1 MKTDTSR
8 SKDSPVPRMGR
19 GVGGRA
25 LSPGDLEMVD
35 GQELGDVG
43 FVLSF
48 LNMWEFHTVPEF
60 PEEAI

>member
-1 MKTDTSR
+1 M
-8 SKDSPVPRMGR
+8 
-19 GVGGRA
+19 GVGVVGV

-35 GQELGDVG
+35 GQELGEVG